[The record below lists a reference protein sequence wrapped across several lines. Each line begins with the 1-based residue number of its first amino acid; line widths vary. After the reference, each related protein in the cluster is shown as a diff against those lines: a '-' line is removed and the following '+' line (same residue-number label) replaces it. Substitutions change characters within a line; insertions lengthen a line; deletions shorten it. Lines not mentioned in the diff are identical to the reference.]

1 MATIYDIAR
10 EAAVS
15 ASTVSRA
22 LNGSR
27 LVSDEVRERVSS
39 VAGRLGYQ
47 KRTIRRHRDRMILS
61 IKLVL
66 PYLPDAER
74 SLFWDVSQMVEGL
87 RVGVEPCPVNLICEV
102 ARPDFTAFPHKKGG
116 DTDAFVFAFHYPQEH
131 ILADVRQRGVP
142 HMVVNRTLEN
152 IPGVIVDHHH
162 GMNMLLDELA
172 AGSDDLRICFV
183 QLDDMGETAI
193 ERLAGLAEGCRAR
206 GIAFDAQ
213 RDVRSFPTTMQID
226 AAAVR
231 EMRQKS
237 NVLCC
242 VNDIVGLVVLT
253 ELERMGVSVPGEV
266 QVTGFD
272 DSPLRRL
279 TRPLLTSV
287 AMPVYE
293 LGRIAGA
300 SLQRQIVESTPP
312 QAIIQVRGTL
322 EVGESTLPARRGQ

>member
-27 LVSDEVRERVSS
+27 LVSDEVRERIGGI
-39 VAGRLGYQ
+39 ADQLGYR

-66 PYLPDAER
+66 PYLPDVER
-74 SLFWDVSQMVEGL
+74 TLFWDVSQIVEGL
-87 RVGVEPCPVNLICEV
+87 RVGVQPCPMNLICEV

-116 DTDAFVFAFHYPQEH
+116 DTDAFVFAFHRPQAH
-131 ILADVRQRGVP
+131 ILAEVRKRGVL
-142 HMVVNRTLEN
+142 HMVINRTIED

-162 GMNMLLDELA
+162 GMNLLLDHLG
-172 AGSDDLRICFV
+172 AGASDAMRICYV

-193 ERLAGLAEGCRAR
+193 ERLAGLARGCHAR
-206 GIAFDAQ
+206 GIRFDAL
-213 RDVRSFPTTMQID
+213 RDVLSVATTAGID

-231 EMRQKS
+231 DLASRY
-237 NVLCC
+237 NVICC
-242 VNDIVGLVVLT
+242 VNDIVGAVVLT
-253 ELERMGVSVPGEV
+253 ELDRLGINVPGEV

-272 DSPLRRL
+272 DSPVRRL

-287 AMPVYE
+287 SMPVFE
-293 LGRIAGA
+293 LGRIAGN
-300 SLQRQIVESTPP
+300 SLQRQIVESAPP
-312 QAIIQVRGTL
+312 EKIIRVTGSF
-322 EVGESTLPARRGQ
+322 VGGDSTLPPRP

>member
-10 EAAVS
+10 EAEVS

-27 LVSDEVRERVSS
+27 LVSDEVRERVRS
-39 VAGRLGYQ
+39 VAGLLGYR

-74 SLFWDVSQMVEGL
+74 TLFWDVSQMVEGL

-131 ILADVRQRGVP
+131 ILAEVRQRGVP
-142 HMVVNRTLEN
+142 HMVINRTLEN

-162 GMNMLLDELA
+162 GMNLLLGHLV
-172 AGSDDLRICFV
+172 AGQQSDLRICFV
-183 QLDDMGETAI
+183 QLDDMGETAV
-193 ERLAGLAEGCRAR
+193 ERLAGLAEGCRVR
-206 GIAFDAQ
+206 GIPFDPQ
-213 RDVRSFPTTMQID
+213 RDVRSFPTTAQID
-226 AAAVR
+226 EAATR
-231 EMRQKS
+231 EMRQYA
-237 NVLCC
+237 NVFCC

-253 ELERMGVSVPGEV
+253 ELGRIGVSIPGEV

-272 DSPLRRL
+272 DSPLRKL

-287 AMPVYE
+287 AMPVSE
-293 LGRIAGA
+293 LGRMAGA
-300 SLQRQIVESTPP
+300 SLQRQIVESAPP
-312 QAIIQVRGTL
+312 EAIIWVKGKL
-322 EVGESTLPARRGQ
+322 EVGESTLPAR

>member
-10 EAAVS
+10 EAGVS

-27 LVSDEVRERVSS
+27 LVSDEVRERVGA
-39 VAGRLGYQ
+39 VAGRLGYR

-74 SLFWDVSQMVEGL
+74 TLFWDVSQMVEGL

-131 ILADVRQRGVP
+131 ILAEVRQRGVP
-142 HMVVNRTLEN
+142 HMVINRTLEN

-162 GMNMLLDELA
+162 GMNLLLDHLV
-172 AGSDDLRICFV
+172 AGQQADLRICFV
-183 QLDDMGETAI
+183 QLHDMGETAI
-193 ERLAGLAEGCRAR
+193 ERLAGLAEGCRLR
-206 GIAFDAQ
+206 GIPFDAQ
-213 RDVRSFPTTMQID
+213 RDVRSFPTTAQID
-226 AAAVR
+226 EAAVR
-231 EMRQKS
+231 EMRQHA

-242 VNDIVGLVVLT
+242 VNDIVGLVVLS
-253 ELERMGVSVPGEV
+253 ELGGIGVRIPGEV

-272 DSPLRRL
+272 DSPLRKL

-293 LGRIAGA
+293 LGRMAGA
-300 SLQRQIVESTPP
+300 SLQRQIVESAPP
-312 QAIIQVRGTL
+312 QAIIQVKGKL
-322 EVGESTLPARRGQ
+322 EVGDSTLPAR